1 LEQQLVVFSLD
12 KEFYGLDI
20 DSVEGIIKLQAIT
33 KMPNTP
39 AYIEGVINLRGSVI
53 PVIDLRKRFG
63 LPTIETTPDTR
74 IINVFLGSTKVGMI
88 VDGVS
93 EVIRIPDESVVP
105 PPSMISSVDTA
116 FIRAIAKVDERMIT
130 LLDLSQILNRDQQ
143 AIVEKIVEPK

>member
-143 AIVEKIVEPK
+143 AIVEKIIEPK

>member
-1 LEQQLVVFSLD
+1 MEQQLVVFSLD

-143 AIVEKIVEPK
+143 AIVEKIIEPK

>member
-1 LEQQLVVFSLD
+1 MEQQLVVFSLD